1 MARTVEMLGFMA
13 PDLTV
18 ISFPAWDCLPYD
30 RASPHRDILAR
41 RIDALSRLSAM
52 AEGARTKLVVVTTVA
67 AILQRVPTPA
77 GFKGLL
83 ELKRGGR
90 LDQGKLVDYLVGKD
104 YTRSGP
110 GGDACDSVVRR
121 SLLHLIPS

>member
-1 MARTVEMLGFMA
+1 MA

-18 ISFPAWDCLPYD
+18 ISFPAWDCLPCD

-52 AEGARTKLVVVTTVA
+52 EEGARKLVVVTTVA

-77 GFKGLL
+77 GFKGTL
-83 ELKRGGR
+83 ELKRGRTARPGQAGR
-90 LDQGKLVDYLVGKD
+90 IPGRQGLSPAQRHG
-104 YTRSGP
+104 
-110 GGDACDSVVRR
+110 RR
-121 SLLHLIPS
+121 GR